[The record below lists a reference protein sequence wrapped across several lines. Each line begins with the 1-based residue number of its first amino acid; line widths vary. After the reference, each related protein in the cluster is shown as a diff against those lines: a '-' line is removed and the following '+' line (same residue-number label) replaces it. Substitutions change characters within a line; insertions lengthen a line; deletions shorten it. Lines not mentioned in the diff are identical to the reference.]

1 MDIINRKS
9 RNNRQIGRAIDIIN
23 VVLAIVIV
31 LSVIMLIIDVEKYMI
46 MFPVVFLASALMNM
60 ALAVKI
66 YKRRETMHSIV
77 LMVAGIVML
86 ILSIIGF
93 VVAL

>member
-1 MDIINRKS
+1 MDINRNK
-9 RNNRQIGRAIDIIN
+9 RGFRHVGKIIDAVN
-23 VVLAIVIV
+23 AAFAIVIIIAAIFI
-31 LSVIMLIIDVEKYMI
+31 VIDIEKYMI

>member
-1 MDIINRKS
+1 MDINRNK
-9 RNNRQIGRAIDIIN
+9 RGFRHVGKIIDAVN
-23 VVLAIVIV
+23 VAFAIVIIIAAIFI
-31 LSVIMLIIDVEKYMI
+31 VIDIEKYMI

>member
-1 MDIINRKS
+1 MDINRNK
-9 RNNRQIGRAIDIIN
+9 RGFRHVGKIIDAVN
-23 VVLAIVIV
+23 VAFAIVIIIAAIFI
-31 LSVIMLIIDVEKYMI
+31 VIDIEKYMI
-46 MFPVVFLASALMNM
+46 MFPIVFLASALMNM